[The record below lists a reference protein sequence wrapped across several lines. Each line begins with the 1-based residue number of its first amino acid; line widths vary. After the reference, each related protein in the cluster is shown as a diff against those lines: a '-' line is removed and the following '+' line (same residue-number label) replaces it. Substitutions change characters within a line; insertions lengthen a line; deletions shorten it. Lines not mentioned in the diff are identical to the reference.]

1 MQLRFVVKKVGIP
14 DTKKF
19 EYRVYDKLRG
29 SFPYQTKDLGKVTQD
44 HATDKLAQ
52 DEADRLTEQF
62 GGMPEHKAKK
72 KAAAVASSSGA
83 GDDDE

>member
-19 EYRVYDKLRG
+19 EYRVYDRLRG
-29 SFPYQTKDLGKVTQD
+29 SFPYQTKDLGKVEQD

-62 GGMPEHKAKK
+62 GGMPEHRTKK
-72 KAAAVASSSGA
+72 KAPASVAAS
-83 GDDDE
+83 DDEED